1 MCTYIDLSTY
11 RFFHYNRIMS
21 KAQTPEQ
28 RIRNAR
34 KLIEEAREIP
44 RPSSVGW
51 EFFSYTAQVKD
62 KIKKAFELVKLIQ
75 HSPSTDPKIKRE
87 AKELIDSLPVIEKEI
102 LKP

>member
-1 MCTYIDLSTY
+1 MT
-11 RFFHYNRIMS
+11 

-34 KLIEEAREIP
+34 KLIEEAREIS

-62 KIKKAFELVKLIQ
+62 KFKKAYELVKLIQ
-75 HSPSTDPKIKRE
+75 YSPSTDPEIKRE
-87 AKELIDSLPVIEKEI
+87 AKELIDSLPMIEKEI
-102 LKP
+102 LKS